1 MSYANDQEAFDLA
14 TRHLLTQKQRSA
26 TPRPGSK
33 DRCLYR
39 APDGCKCAVGALIPD
54 DIYEPG
60 MDDGD
65 SGIDDVISRFPVIK
79 ELFANVS
86 MNLLAELQNI
96 HDDTPPRLWAEE
108 LRHLASEYGLN
119 TEVLYTPVTDQA
131 LLQELDQ

>member
-1 MSYANDQEAFDLA
+1 MYTSNQQVFDIA
-14 TRHLLTQKQRSA
+14 ARHLLTQKQRSA

-65 SGIDDVISRFPVIK
+65 SGIALLHSRFPVIR

-86 MNLLAELQNI
+86 LNLLSDLQDI
-96 HDDTPPRLWAEE
+96 HDDTHPSQWAQSLRAHARLHNLSAAVVE
-108 LRHLASEYGLN
+108 
-119 TEVLYTPVTDQA
+119 
-131 LLQELDQ
+131 ELDQ